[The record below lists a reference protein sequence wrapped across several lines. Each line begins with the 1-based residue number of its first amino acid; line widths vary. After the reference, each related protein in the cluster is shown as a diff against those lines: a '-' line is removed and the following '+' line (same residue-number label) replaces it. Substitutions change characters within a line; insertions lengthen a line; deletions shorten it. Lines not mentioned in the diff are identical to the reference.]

1 MFSLL
6 ADKLQDVFKDL
17 RGHGKI
23 TETNITDAMR
33 AVRMALLE
41 ADVEFNV
48 AKGFIAR
55 VKDKALGEEVL
66 RGVAPGQ
73 QIVKIFHD
81 ELTAL
86 LGGDNAPLNLEKP
99 ARILMVGLNGA
110 GKTTSSAKLA
120 AWLKKEGKAPL
131 LIACDLHRPAAIEQ
145 LATLAGQVGVPVFT
159 PPPDEKDVLKVA
171 KLALEWVKTQPGN
184 VQIYDTAGRQEIDE
198 ALIAEIKALREFLQ
212 PQEVLLVADAATGQQ
227 AVSVATHFHEAL
239 NITGLVLTKLD
250 GDARGGAALSMREVT
265 QRPIKFAGIGEKL
278 DQFEPFYPD
287 RLAGRILGMG
297 DIVGLVEKAVA
308 AIDEEEAKRMEEKMR
323 KASFDLND
331 FLAQFKMLKK
341 LGPLENVL
349 GMLPG
354 MGNLKDFSVDE
365 KQMKRVEAIV
375 LSMTLAERT
384 NPDILNA
391 RRRQRIARGSGV
403 SVTEVNDLLQR
414 FGQMRKMMKNFGK
427 MKQMMS
433 RPGAASRFRIKALV
447 FEQLRYNS
455 ETQKTKK
462 VMSVSNRLRRE
473 GSLNNPYYKV
483 VVTDQRSPRDGK
495 FIELIGNYDP
505 KKPGDNSNID
515 LSRVDYW
522 VQNGAQPSDTV
533 RSIIKKARKKATV
546 AA

>member
-17 RGHGKI
+17 RGHGQI
-23 TETNITDAMR
+23 SETNITDALR

-41 ADVEFNV
+41 ADVEFGV

-55 VKDKALGEEVL
+55 VKDKALGEAVL

-86 LGGDNAPLNLEKP
+86 LGGDNTPLNLDLP
-99 ARILMVGLNGA
+99 ARIMMVGLNGA

-120 AWLKKEGKAPL
+120 AWLKKQGKAPL

-145 LATLAGQVGVPVFT
+145 LAQLAKQVGVPVFT
-159 PPPDEKDVLKVA
+159 PQAGETDVRKVA
-171 KLALEWVKTQPGN
+171 AQALEWAKSQTGN
-184 VQIYDTAGRQEIDE
+184 VLIFDTAGRQEIDA
-198 ALIAEIKALREFLQ
+198 ALIAEIKGLREFLQ

-239 NITGLVLTKLD
+239 EITGLVLTKLD

-265 QRPIKFAGIGEKL
+265 QRPIKFAGVGEKL

-297 DIVGLVEKAVA
+297 DIVGLVEKAA
-308 AIDEEEAKRMEEKMR
+308 SMIDEDEARRMEEKMR
-323 KASFDLND
+323 TASFDLND

-341 LGPLENVL
+341 LGPLENLL
-349 GMLPG
+349 GMIPG
-354 MGNLKDFSVDE
+354 MSNVKNFSVDE

-403 SVTEVNDLLQR
+403 TVTEVNDLLQR
-414 FGQMRKMMKNFGK
+414 FGQMRKMMKGMGK
-427 MKQMMS
+427 MKKMMARS
-433 RPGAASRFRIKALV
+433 GTPNLGI
-447 FEQLRYNS
+447 
-455 ETQKTKK
+455 
-462 VMSVSNRLRRE
+462 RR
-473 GSLNNPYYKV
+473 
-483 VVTDQRSPRDGK
+483 
-495 FIELIGNYDP
+495 
-505 KKPGDNSNID
+505 
-515 LSRVDYW
+515 
-522 VQNGAQPSDTV
+522 
-533 RSIIKKARKKATV
+533 
-546 AA
+546 